1 MGGMQS
7 NPVDNLTQEEIS
19 ELTDTFNMFD
29 DDGSGTISTEE
40 LGQVCT
46 CTFIHSL
53 TCNKWQLAKPTHSL
67 LTLSTGMP

>member
-1 MGGMQS
+1 MGGLQS

-40 LGQVCT
+40 LGHVC
-46 CTFIHSL
+46 IIMYIYSIKIY
-53 TCNKWQLAKPTHSL
+53 NWV
-67 LTLSTGMP
+67 MYV

>member
-46 CTFIHSL
+46 CGFIHSL
-53 TCNKWQLAKPTHSL
+53 TCNK
-67 LTLSTGMP
+67 